1 MYYHVE
7 DFVLYNSDGVF
18 LNNFLSKGLGDE
30 SRGLVGGQEF
40 SSRAFLQ
47 RMENIDVICTGDGG
61 REAPRYGEGPYLQC
75 AGSQRQACS
84 ELGQPLA
91 WKFPLS

>member
-1 MYYHVE
+1 MRLEGDIVPWFE
-7 DFVLYNSDGVF
+7 DFVLGNSDSVF

-47 RMENIDVICTGDGG
+47 RMENIDVICTTDGG
-61 REAPRYGEGPYLQC
+61 REARRYGEGPYL
-75 AGSQRQACS
+75 
-84 ELGQPLA
+84 
-91 WKFPLS
+91 